1 VALCSTILSNGP
13 KHITQFVSE
22 LYAAEAGTRSLLK
35 GAGGAKRW
43 LTNSAWARDTFNV
56 YRPNPKE
63 RPLSWNVRLRKG
75 AVSIGES
82 AGPKTYQVKAAAA
95 TDAAAMLAAVSPQPK
110 SSASNL
116 LAAQSSRL
124 GPAVTTAREIPCR
137 AGLASMVD
145 SALLDADLDAFLSL
159 ASAPPHA
166 AALAAAPPPLGTGH
180 ADAPQLPSQAA
191 ADGCTRPPRARL
203 VQTPRAASCRVKRFQ
218 LNSSELTPLS
228 SDSSALSFSSDDEAE
243 PHPVPTSMDLY
254 EPFHVDTLEPCLS
267 PLQLAAGP
275 AAVVTSTA
283 MPAAAPEATR
293 RRVKQYRCDFHC
305 GFTGAFQLV
314 AEHEATCAKRLG
326 ASS

>member
-1 VALCSTILSNGP
+1 
-13 KHITQFVSE
+13 
-22 LYAAEAGTRSLLK
+22 
-35 GAGGAKRW
+35 
-43 LTNSAWARDTFNV
+43 
-56 YRPNPKE
+56 
-63 RPLSWNVRLRKG
+63 
-75 AVSIGES
+75 
-82 AGPKTYQVKAAAA
+82 
-95 TDAAAMLAAVSPQPK
+95 MLPAVSPQPK

-116 LAAQSSRL
+116 LGAQRARL
-124 GPAVTTAREIPCR
+124 GPAVATAREIPCR